1 MKDLHSLLGQLTF
14 VLEGCFSTAT
24 VGAPNSGQGGWYEVD
39 TPVPWKRVG
48 VSSHPA
54 PTPRGVSSI
63 ASQEYN
69 NLVSECLPNLL
80 RKRRGSQ
87 VADSRKKGDGMRKG

>member
-1 MKDLHSLLGQLTF
+1 M
-14 VLEGCFSTAT
+14 
-24 VGAPNSGQGGWYEVD
+24 GAPNSGQGGWCEVD

-48 VSSHPA
+48 VSSRPV

-69 NLVSECLPNLL
+69 NLVSECPPSSAGELTGGGQPELAIRAFFRTIRESEL
-80 RKRRGSQ
+80 TIRAFFATIR
-87 VADSRKKGDGMRKG
+87 DSNGLIN